1 MTTQH
6 AERTHTPLAA
16 EGGVSVVVADG
27 VADVCFGH
35 PKSNSLPASVL
46 RDLADAVAMT
56 NARADV
62 RAIVVRSYGSGA
74 FCAGASFDELSS
86 IRDRSAGKEFFLGF
100 ARVILAMTRCAKPI
114 VTRVHGKTVGGG
126 VGVVAASDY
135 AIATDNAGLRLSE
148 LAVGIGPF
156 VVGPAIE
163 RKIGSGAFAA
173 MALDADWRDAA
184 WGEQHGLYAR
194 ICVNSIELDEAV
206 ATTAR
211 AIRDANPAAVQ
222 RIKEISWSGTEHWPT
237 LLDQRAEMSGT
248 LVLSDYARAAIG
260 QFVR

>member
-1 MTTQH
+1 MGL
-6 AERTHTPLAA
+6 HTPLAST
-16 EGGVSVVVADG
+16 GSVSSFVEDG

-35 PKSNSLPASVL
+35 PRSNSLPSSVL
-46 RDLADAVAMT
+46 RALADEISAVGQ
-56 NARADV
+56 RDDV
-62 RAIVVRSYGSGA
+62 RVVLLRSYGTGA

-86 IRDRSAGKEFFLGF
+86 IRDKDAGKEFFLGF

-135 AIATDNAGLRLSE
+135 VIATENAALRLSE

-163 RKIGSGAFAA
+163 RKVGAGAFAA

-184 WGEQHGLYAR
+184 WGHQHGLYAR
-194 ICVNSIELDEAV
+194 LCVNTTELDEAV
-206 ATTAR
+206 ANTAR
-211 AIRDANPAAVQ
+211 SLSQANPAAVQ
-222 RIKEISWSGTEHWPT
+222 RIKEIAWSGTEQWAT
-237 LLDQRAEMSGT
+237 LLDQRAAMSGA
-248 LVLSDYARAAIG
+248 LVLSDHTRAAIAK
-260 QFVR
+260 FIKP

>member
-1 MTTQH
+1 MGS
-6 AERTHTPLAA
+6 HTALAPQ
-16 EGGVSVVVADG
+16 GSVSSFVEDG

-35 PKSNSLPASVL
+35 PKSNSLPSPVL
-46 RDLADAVAMT
+46 RTLADEIAALGL
-56 NARADV
+56 RDDV
-62 RAIVVRSYGSGA
+62 RVVILRSYGSGA

-86 IRDRSAGKEFFLGF
+86 IRDKDAGKEFFLGF

-114 VTRVHGKTVGGG
+114 IARVHGKTVGGG

-135 AIATDNAGLRLSE
+135 AIASENAALRLSE

-163 RKIGSGAFAA
+163 RKIGPGAFAA

-184 WGEQHGLYAR
+184 WGERHGLYSR
-194 ICVNSIELDEAV
+194 LC
-206 ATTAR
+206 ATTADLDETVTKAAR
-211 AIRDANPAAVQ
+211 AMGQSNPAAVQ
-222 RIKEISWSGTEHWPT
+222 RIKEIAWSGTEHWPT

-248 LVLSDYARAAIG
+248 LVLSEYTRTAIAKFAAGAR
-260 QFVR
+260 